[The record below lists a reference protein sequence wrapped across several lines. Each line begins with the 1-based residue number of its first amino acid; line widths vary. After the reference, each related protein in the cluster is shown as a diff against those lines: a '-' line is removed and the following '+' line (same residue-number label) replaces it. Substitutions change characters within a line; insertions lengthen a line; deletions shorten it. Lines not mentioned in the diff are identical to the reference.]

1 MKTFFS
7 EKPKTEMK
15 GGHLGD
21 WNLLRSVLGKN
32 PTFWYY
38 KILQESVELGSVFRV
53 NGCVSGI
60 VRGQIA
66 DV

>member
-1 MKTFFS
+1 
-7 EKPKTEMK
+7 MK

-21 WNLLRSVLGKN
+21 WNLLYSILGKS

-38 KILQESVELGSVFRV
+38 KICQESVELGSVLCV
-53 NGCVSGI
+53 NSYASGI
-60 VRGQIA
+60 VRGQIV